1 MAILVE
7 YLTFNFGNN
16 GDNRM
21 DKAKYIW
28 MNGKFVNW
36 DDANVHVLSHTI
48 HYGNGVIE
56 GTKAYKTAKGYAIFR
71 LNDHTKRLKES
82 AKMTL
87 IDIPYSVEELN
98 KAQIELVRSNEFKGD
113 NVYIRPFAFLGYG
126 VMGVYHKNAPVETV
140 LAAWEWGAYLGEEG
154 MKKGIKLKIVSMT
167 RPANTSNM
175 GKAKATANYLNSQ
188 MAKYEA
194 IDCGYDEALLLDDQ
208 GYVAEASGASFFMVK
223 DGKLITPP
231 NDNSLESI
239 TQKTVIEMAQ
249 NLGIEVVRKRL
260 SREDVYVA
268 DEAFLTGTAAEITP
282 VRNIDAREIGNGAR
296 GEMTEKLQSL
306 YFDIVFGRNKEY
318 EHYLTYV
325 N

>member
-1 MAILVE
+1 MNE
-7 YLTFNFGNN
+7 
-16 GDNRM
+16 
-21 DKAKYIW
+21 AKYIW
-28 MNGKFVNW
+28 MNGEFKDW
-36 DDANVHVLSHTI
+36 KDATTHVLSHTL

-56 GTKAYKTAKGYAIFR
+56 GTKAYKTEKGYAIFR
-71 LNDHTKRLKES
+71 LNDHTKRLLES

-87 IDIPYSVEELN
+87 IKIPYSVEELN
-98 KAQIELVRSNEFKGD
+98 KAQVELISKNGFTGD

-126 VMGVYHKNAPVETV
+126 VMGVYHKDAPVETV

-154 MKKGIKLKIVSMT
+154 MQKGIKLKISSMS

-208 GYVAEASGASFFMVK
+208 GYVAEASGASIFIVK
-223 DGKLITPP
+223 NGVLITPP

-239 TQKTVIEMAQ
+239 TQKTVIEIAGD
-249 NLGIEVVRKRL
+249 LGYEVVRKRI
-260 SREDVYVA
+260 SREDAYIA

-282 VRNIDAREIGNGAR
+282 VREIDARVLGAGGR
-296 GEMTEKLQSL
+296 GDITKIIQDK
-306 YFDIVFGRNKEY
+306 YFDIVFGRDEKY
-318 EHYLTYV
+318 SKYLTYIS
-325 N
+325 

>member
-1 MAILVE
+1 MEA
-7 YLTFNFGNN
+7 
-16 GDNRM
+16 
-21 DKAKYIW
+21 AKYIW
-28 MNGKFVNW
+28 MNGKFVSW
-36 DDANVHVLSHTI
+36 DDAKVHVLTHTI

-56 GTKAYKTAKGYAIFR
+56 GTKAYRTERGYAIFR

-87 IDIPYSVEELN
+87 IDIPFSVEELN
-98 KAQIELVRSNEFKGD
+98 QAQIDLIRKNEFDGD
-113 NVYIRPFAFLGYG
+113 NVYLRPFAFLGYG
-126 VMGVYHKNAPVETV
+126 VMGIYHKNVPVETAI
-140 LAAWEWGAYLGEEG
+140 AAWEWGAYLGEEG

-175 GKAKATANYLNSQ
+175 GKAKATGNYLNSQ

-208 GYVAEASGASFFMVK
+208 GYVAEASGASFFMVRN
-223 DGKLITPP
+223 GELITPP
-231 NDNSLESI
+231 SDNALESI

-249 NLGIEVVRKRL
+249 NMGINVVRRRIT
-260 SREDVYVA
+260 REEIYIA

-282 VRNIDAREIGNGAR
+282 VRLIDARVIGNGAR
-296 GEMTEKLQSL
+296 GEMTEKIQSA
-306 YFDIVFGRNKEY
+306 YFDIVFGRNREY

>member
-1 MAILVE
+1 
-7 YLTFNFGNN
+7 
-16 GDNRM
+16 M

-36 DDANVHVLSHTI
+36 DDANVHVLSHTL

-87 IDIPYSVEELN
+87 MDIPYSVEELN
-98 KAQIELVRSNEFKGD
+98 EAQLELLRRNEFQGD
-113 NVYIRPFAFLGYG
+113 NIYIRPFAFLGYG
-126 VMGVYHKNAPVETV
+126 VMGVYHKHAPVETV
-140 LAAWEWGAYLGEEG
+140 LASWEWGAYLGEEG
-154 MKKGIKLKIVSMT
+154 MAKGIKLKIVSMT

-194 IDCGYDEALLLDDQ
+194 IDCGYDEELLLDDQ
-208 GYVAEASGASFFMVK
+208 GYVAEASGASFFLVK
-223 DGKLITPP
+223 NGVLITPP

-249 NLGIEVVRKRL
+249 NLGIEVVRKRI

-282 VRNIDAREIGNGAR
+282 VRIIDARTIGNGAR

-306 YFDIVFGRNKEY
+306 YFDIVFGRNAQY
-318 EHYLTYV
+318 EHYLTYI